1 MQYDFI
7 IAGAGIAGASIAYEL
22 AKTSRVCVV
31 EGESRPGYHSTGRSA
46 ALFAPSYGGAEI
58 RALTRASRGFFEH
71 PPAGFGDQP
80 LLLPRGCLS
89 IARTDQRA
97 QLAAMVREIRRS
109 GGRLTELDA
118 HAARMLVPR
127 LRDGYVDAAALDSD
141 AMDIDVATLHQ
152 GYLRGARAVG
162 AKLITDCMI
171 QVAERHRGVW
181 SLALGDDTITA
192 PTLVN
197 ATGAWAD
204 EVAALCGASR
214 IGLQALRRTAVI
226 VDAPSGV
233 DVRRWPTVIDAD
245 EQFYFKP
252 EAGTLL
258 LSPADETAVP
268 PCDVQPDDLDVA
280 IGVDRVQR
288 ALDLEVRHV
297 RHRWAGLRTFAR
309 DRVPV
314 VGFDPRVPGFFWC
327 AGQGGYGIQ
336 SAPALARTA
345 AALARGDAVPQDVLT
360 QGLVAD
366 KLLPHRFEVAAVNTA
381 DGASDHTI
389 PDEHVRGET

>member
-1 MQYDFI
+1 
-7 IAGAGIAGASIAYEL
+7 
-22 AKTSRVCVV
+22 
-31 EGESRPGYHSTGRSA
+31 
-46 ALFAPSYGGAEI
+46 
-58 RALTRASRGFFEH
+58 
-71 PPAGFGDQP
+71 
-80 LLLPRGCLS
+80 LLLPRGCLY
-89 IARTDQRA
+89 IARADQRA
-97 QLAAMVREIRRS
+97 HLSAMVREIRRS
-109 GGRLTELDA
+109 GGRLMDLDA

-152 GYLRGARAVG
+152 GFCAARAPL
-162 AKLITDCMI
+162 ARSSSPTARSISRSDT
-171 QVAERHRGVW
+171 VACGPLHW
-181 SLALGDDTITA
+181 ATTAITA

-197 ATGAWAD
+197 AAGAWAD
-204 EVAALCGASR
+204 EVASVCGASR
-214 IGLQALRRTAVI
+214 IGLKPMRRTAVI
-226 VDAPSGV
+226 VDPPPGV

-252 EAGTLL
+252 DAGKLL

-268 PCDVQPDDLDVA
+268 PSDVQPDELDVA

-297 RHRWAGLRTFAR
+297 QHRWAGLRTFAR

-360 QGLVAD
+360 EGLVAD
-366 KLLPHRFEVAAVNTA
+366 NLSPHRFEVAAVNTSER
-381 DGASDHTI
+381 DRDN
-389 PDEHVRGET
+389 PVPCMQERGET